1 MDITIFEPLKNALYL
16 CVKLTG
22 IIVMLMIVYEFYEN
36 SKLYKLSQDILNK
49 PFSFIGIKSNASIT
63 MVVGLVL
70 GIAYGAGILIKNAM
84 SGNMSQ
90 KEIILTSIFL
100 SVCHAVFE
108 DTLLFVAVGANG
120 FIIIGIRIVLA
131 FIIILFLNKYF
142 SKSETV

>member
-1 MDITIFEPLKNALYL
+1 MDIAILGPLKNALLL
-16 CVKLTG
+16 CIKLTL
-22 IIVMLMIVYEFYEN
+22 IIVTLMIIYEFYEN
-36 SKLYKLSQDILNK
+36 SKLYKLSQSVLNK

-63 MVVGLVL
+63 MIVGLVL

-84 SGNMSQ
+84 SGNMTQ

-120 FIIIGIRIVLA
+120 IVIIGVRIILA
-131 FIIILFLNKYF
+131 FIIILLLNKYL
-142 SKSETV
+142 SKSKTI